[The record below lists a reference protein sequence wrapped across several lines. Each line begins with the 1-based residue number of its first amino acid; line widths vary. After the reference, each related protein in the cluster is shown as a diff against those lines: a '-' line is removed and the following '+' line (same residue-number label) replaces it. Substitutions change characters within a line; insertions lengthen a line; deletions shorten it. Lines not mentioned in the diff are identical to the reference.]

1 MLIVMSRVVIR
12 TPFPTP
18 EETARI
24 MGVSKADLK
33 WLRALAERVMPTG
46 GTVPN
51 GVASDRASAANKKA
65 RSVKLTRPKE

>member
-1 MLIVMSRVVIR
+1 
-12 TPFPTP
+12 
-18 EETARI
+18 

-51 GVASDRASAANKKA
+51 GAASDRTPAANKKTHSGK
-65 RSVKLTRPKE
+65 RSPQKK